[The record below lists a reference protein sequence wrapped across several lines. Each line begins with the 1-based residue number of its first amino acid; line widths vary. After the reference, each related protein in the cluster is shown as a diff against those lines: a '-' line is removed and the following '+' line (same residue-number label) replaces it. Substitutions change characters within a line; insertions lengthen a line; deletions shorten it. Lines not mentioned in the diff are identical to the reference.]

1 MKRIAAAMVLA
12 LLVLW
17 GGFTMFSLWGDN
29 YKKIVPDVVLQPDE
43 LDWQM
48 LAGRGAKHG
57 EYWAILGTGLRGYSR
72 IGISLPWPRS
82 AREFE
87 RVEVRFGQGMV
98 NRPAGFGWSGSTTF
112 SPRQVIPLE
121 IDSRNV
127 GTINA
132 SWLDPSEGEITFLV
146 IEVFGM
152 ADDPLRIESVRL
164 VPARLDFVEL
174 QRRLVSEWLAF
185 PPWTQ
190 RNTNYT
196 PASLQPVMVSPVG
209 AVAAWVML
217 AVLLAWI
224 FGRFSA
230 RGFVLSLLVACCT
243 GWLALDLRW
252 QADLAH
258 KSVRSVEAFGGEP
271 WKERRA
277 AEFDGQLFEFIEGLK
292 HALGPDHRRVFAL
305 GFGEYWR
312 LRARYHALPWS
323 TRSTERPLRN
333 DWTQHL
339 QSGDLV
345 LLLDT
350 PHVEEVSSNFE
361 AGEVR
366 VFEKNLEPAEMIG
379 RGAVLEDAGSRPIVA
394 TPPGRHELIRATIDD
409 APSRAVYRAT
419 VRLRAREVGT
429 PARLVVRWRDR
440 QDQTVTATDRLQ
452 EVSSGQFDRYSATF
466 ALPEPQNVSIFVVD
480 EEGRGLQAEAM
491 RIELLQDENLVW
503 LKSDERGPY
512 LAVRPI
518 LDDGVNRAYEVL

>member
-1 MKRIAAAMVLA
+1 MKRVVAAMVLA
-12 LLVLW
+12 LLFLW
-17 GGFTMFSLWGDN
+17 GGFTVFTLWGEN

-48 LAGRGAKHG
+48 LAGRGAKLG
-57 EYWAILGTGLRGYSR
+57 EDWAILETGLRGYSR
-72 IGISLPWPRS
+72 IGISLPWPTSVR
-82 AREFE
+82 AFE

-98 NRPAGFGWSGSTTF
+98 NRPAGFGWSGSTTI
-112 SPRQVIPLE
+112 SPRQIIPLE
-121 IDSRNV
+121 IDSGNV
-127 GTINA
+127 GTIDT
-132 SWLDPSEGEITFLV
+132 SWLDPSEGEIAFLA

-196 PASLQPVMVSPVG
+196 PASLQSVMVSPVV
-209 AVAAWVML
+209 AVAAWVLLTML
-217 AVLLAWI
+217 LVWI

-230 RGFVLSLLVACCT
+230 RGFLLGLLVACCT

-252 QADLAH
+252 QGDLVN
-258 KSVRSVEAFGGEP
+258 KSFRSVDAFGGKS
-271 WKERRA
+271 WTERRA
-277 AEFDGQLFEFIEGLK
+277 AEFDGRLFEFIEELK
-292 HALGPDHRRVFAL
+292 YAFGPDHRRVFAL
-305 GFGEYWR
+305 GFGKYWR

-350 PHVEEVSSNFE
+350 PHVEAVSPNFE
-361 AGEVR
+361 VDEAR
-366 VFEKNLEPAEMIG
+366 VFEKNPEPAKMIG
-379 RGAVLEDAGSRPIVA
+379 RGAVLEDAGSRSIVA
-394 TPPGRHELIRATIDD
+394 TPRGRHELIRATFDD
-409 APSRAVYRAT
+409 APSRAVFRVT
-419 VRLRAREVGT
+419 VRLRAQEAGSS
-429 PARLVVRWRDR
+429 ARLLVRWRDQ
-440 QDQTVTATDRLQ
+440 QDRRITATDRLY
-452 EVSSGQFDRYSATF
+452 EVSPGKFENYSATF
-466 ALPEPQNVSIFVVD
+466 ALPEPQDVSIFVVD

-512 LAVRPI
+512 LAVRPV
-518 LDDGVNRAYEVL
+518 LDDGLHRAYEVL